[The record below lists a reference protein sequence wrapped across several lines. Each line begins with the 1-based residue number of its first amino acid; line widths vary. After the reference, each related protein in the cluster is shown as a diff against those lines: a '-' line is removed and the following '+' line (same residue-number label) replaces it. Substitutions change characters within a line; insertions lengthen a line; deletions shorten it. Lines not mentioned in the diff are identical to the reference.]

1 MGRGIAISLRLCLQ
15 FLSWSIW
22 CALGKYYSF
31 GKSVHEGMH
40 DGVGGWV
47 DGWMVDGWGILVR
60 NYYIAIQSKLSELMK
75 TWL

>member
-1 MGRGIAISLRLCLQ
+1 M
-15 FLSWSIW
+15 
-22 CALGKYYSF
+22 
-31 GKSVHEGMH
+31 HEGMH